1 MALIRFL
8 IAHLIFIGVLTSA
21 FAVVLAGILMLRF
34 PPILIT
40 VGTAYLLFHWVLK
53 RLLRIGLTA

>member
-1 MALIRFL
+1 MELIRFPITFL
-8 IAHLIFIGVLTSA
+8 TFIGILASA

-53 RLLRIGLTA
+53 RLLRIG

>member
-8 IAHLIFIGVLTSA
+8 IALLTFIGVLASTC
-21 FAVVLAGILMLRF
+21 AVVLAVILMLRF

-53 RLLRIGLTA
+53 RLLRIG

>member
-40 VGTAYLLFHWVLK
+40 VGTAYLLFHW
-53 RLLRIGLTA
+53 G